1 MELIAGRLKL
11 AALLAAMILAGCA
24 NLASAPFSQAQ
35 SCQAVGGT
43 YDAGGRC
50 NVGLP

>member
-1 MELIAGRLKL
+1 MTAVRLGL
-11 AALLAAMILAGCA
+11 AVLLVAMILAGCA
-24 NLASAPFSQAQ
+24 TLSSSAPFNRAQ

-43 YDAGGRC
+43 YTADGRC

>member
-1 MELIAGRLKL
+1 MSAVRLGLAVLL
-11 AALLAAMILAGCA
+11 AALVLAGCA
-24 NLASAPFSQAQ
+24 SLSSSAPFSRAQ

>member
-1 MELIAGRLKL
+1 MTAVRLGL
-11 AALLAAMILAGCA
+11 AVLLVAVILAGCG
-24 NLASAPFSQAQ
+24 NLSSSAAFSQAQ
-35 SCQAVGGT
+35 SCQAVGGS

>member
-1 MELIAGRLKL
+1 MTAVRLGL
-11 AALLAAMILAGCA
+11 AVLLVAMILAGCA
-24 NLASAPFSQAQ
+24 NLSSSAPFSQAQ

>member
-1 MELIAGRLKL
+1 MTVVKLGLVVL
-11 AALLAAMILAGCA
+11 AAVVLAGCA
-24 NLASAPFSQAQ
+24 NLPSAPFSPAQ

-43 YDAGGRC
+43 YRADGRC

>member
-1 MELIAGRLKL
+1 MTALRLGL
-11 AALLAAMILAGCA
+11 AVLWATMILAGCA

-43 YDAGGRC
+43 YDASGRC
-50 NVGLP
+50 NAGLP

>member
-1 MELIAGRLKL
+1 MTAVRLGL
-11 AALLAAMILAGCA
+11 AVLLVAMIPAGCA
-24 NLASAPFSQAQ
+24 NLSSSAPFSQAQ

>member
-1 MELIAGRLKL
+1 MTAVRLGL
-11 AALLAAMILAGCA
+11 AVLLVGTILAGCA
-24 NLASAPFSQAQ
+24 NLSSSAPISQAQ

>member
-1 MELIAGRLKL
+1 MTAGRLGL
-11 AALLAAMILAGCA
+11 AVLLAMMILPGCA

-50 NVGLP
+50 NAGLP

>member
-1 MELIAGRLKL
+1 MTAVRLGL
-11 AALLAAMILAGCA
+11 AVLLVAMILAGCA
-24 NLASAPFSQAQ
+24 TLSSSAPFSQAQ

-50 NVGLP
+50 NAGLP

>member
-1 MELIAGRLKL
+1 MTAVRLGPAGLW
-11 AALLAAMILAGCA
+11 AAMILAGCA
-24 NLASAPFSQAQ
+24 NLSSSAPFSQAQ
-35 SCQAVGGT
+35 SCQAGGGT

>member
-1 MELIAGRLKL
+1 MIAAGLKL
-11 AALLAAMILAGCA
+11 AVLSAALVLAGCA
-24 NLASAPFSQAQ
+24 SLSSPAPFSRAQ

-43 YDAGGRC
+43 YTADGRC